1 MIVNKTW
8 TDKVTRRHRINWLA
22 GLMMLVVIPPVAT
35 GAGASS
41 VEKAATNHGFQQVI
55 KRDKPINCEDL
66 LAFLDI
72 AIIDWLDLKGTHF
85 IVIARRGT
93 GETRPKLIQERF
105 DYVEDHLKNKKV
117 DYIFAEGR
125 PVEGYGRIEIYVGG
139 RLRVS
144 IPVAKN
150 AKQLCSGGTAA

>member
-8 TDKVTRRHRINWLA
+8 TDKLIRRHRINWLA

-41 VEKAATNHGFQQVI
+41 VKKAPTNQGSQQVI
-55 KRDKPINCEDL
+55 KRDTPINCEDL

-85 IVIARRGT
+85 IMIARRGT
-93 GETRPKLIQERF
+93 GETRPNLIRARF
-105 DYVEDHLKNKKV
+105 DYVEDHLKGKNV
-117 DYIFAEGR
+117 DYVFAEGR
-125 PVEGYGRIEIYVGG
+125 PVEGYGRVEIYVGG

-144 IPVAKN
+144 IPVKKN
-150 AKQLCSGGTAA
+150 ATQLCSGGTGE